1 MSEEYP
7 ALVRGNKERFEKAA
21 RRLFGSKGQTV
32 TTDKLAS
39 YYISLADSPIQ
50 HAEQAARELMR
61 RPDTFVPPAGV
72 WRERADTLGLEA
84 YYLTL
89 PPKPTPVSTPDDGR
103 LQAMDAFFSKWEA
116 LAGKGR
122 MTHMRARHQSM
133 DAPRVSC
140 PDCRDAGWTFA
151 TNPLTAK
158 TLGYAAEFASRCHC
172 SQSNPEL
179 ERRRLNR
186 KLHR

>member
-84 YYLTL
+84 YYRTL

-140 PDCRDAGWTFA
+140 EDCRDAGWTF
-151 TNPLTAK
+151 TRDPRTEK
-158 TLGYAAEFASRCHC
+158 TLGYVGEYASRCHC
-172 SQSNPEL
+172 ARNNPEL